1 MPTRTEFLVLKKK
14 VTQESRLNPKE
25 AFLPTIKPNDEELS
39 MTHECPMAHD
49 KFRHDPLRPLVIL
62 SLAILESLPG
72 ARLTVFLALSHARVA
87 REQAVR
93 FERGPEIKIH
103 LEQRAGNAVPD
114 SASLAK

>member
-1 MPTRTEFLVLKKK
+1 
-14 VTQESRLNPKE
+14 
-25 AFLPTIKPNDEELS
+25 

-114 SASLAK
+114 SASLAERPAAAHAYLHIILGCSVSNCQRF